1 MNKEIQESLEQ
12 QSDETQE
19 AEVAE
24 VAKRAPL
31 KFSAEMI
38 ARDKRKVDIV
48 EVNLKDATARV
59 VESSEAPKLT
69 EEVLEEKGAPL
80 QVGKAVF
87 DGADIAVDMWHGVPL
102 VLEIGRSR
110 ILDIYKERDTHDITV
125 FTEREVAVKRYL
137 LAGMIPETFSFEGK
151 PAGLPAIE
159 ECSDIL
165 LSALWDAY
173 MDLHFPIEDDIYQV
187 QVMRGVPFDVNQ
199 MLGKTFEMYPVG
211 GKVNTDGMP
220 DDEVEAFVERSDAQ
234 RAVLVASMILD
245 PKLSLADEERKMLIL
260 LKNFLKGLC
269 SAFSKLIDRVTFL
282 LGVGRHYS
290 DFYDNSLTEPGKIAI
305 IEVSAIAEKYG
316 QRPSD
321 LIKGDPFDLQLDL
334 IHARTHWKHD
344 HEQRERNKQ
353 KKSSRGW
360 GGR

>member
-38 ARDKRKVDIV
+38 KRDKRKVDIV
-48 EVNLKDATARV
+48 EVNLKDATTRV

-69 EEVLEEKGAPL
+69 EAVLEEKGAPI

-87 DGADIAVDMWHGVPL
+87 DGADIAVDMWHGVSL
-102 VLEIGRSR
+102 VLDIERKR
-110 ILDIYKERDTHDITV
+110 VLDVYKDRDTQDFAT
-125 FTEREVAVKRYL
+125 FTERETAVKRLL
-137 LAGMIPETFSFEGK
+137 LAHMIPDTFSFEGQ
-151 PAGLPAIE
+151 PAGLPPIE
-159 ECSDIL
+159 ECTDIL

-173 MDLHFPIEDDIYQV
+173 IDLHFPIDDDIYQV
-187 QVMRGVPFDVNQ
+187 QVMRGIPFDVNQ

-245 PKLSLADEERKMLIL
+245 PKLSFASDGDENAYPTEKLSDHFMQCLFQAYRSSNVPVAGQATLQR
-260 LKNFLKGLC
+260 FLRQ
-269 SAFSKLIDRVTFL
+269 FTNRV
-282 LGVGRHYS
+282 
-290 DFYDNSLTEPGKIAI
+290 GKD
-305 IEVSAIAEKYG
+305 G
-316 QRPSD
+316 
-321 LIKGDPFDLQLDL
+321 
-334 IHARTHWKHD
+334 
-344 HEQRERNKQ
+344 NN
-353 KKSSRGW
+353 
-360 GGR
+360 

>member
-38 ARDKRKVDIV
+38 KRDKRKVDIV

-59 VESSEAPKLT
+59 VEKSEAPKLT
-69 EEVLEEKGAPL
+69 EAVLEEKGAPI

-87 DGADIAVDMWHGVPL
+87 DGADIDVDMWHGVPL

-137 LAGMIPETFSFEGK
+137 LAGMIPETFSFEGQ
-151 PAGLPAIE
+151 PAGLPPIE
-159 ECSDIL
+159 ECTDIL
-165 LSALWDAY
+165 LNALWDAY
-173 MDLHFPIEDDIYQV
+173 IDLHFPIEDDIYQV

-245 PKLSLADEERKMLIL
+245 PKLSLADAGEENDYPTEKLSEWFMQCLYQAYRSSNVPVAGQATLQR
-260 LKNFLKGLC
+260 FLRQFTDKSGQK
-269 SAFSKLIDRVTFL
+269 S
-282 LGVGRHYS
+282 
-290 DFYDNSLTEPGKIAI
+290 NS
-305 IEVSAIAEKYG
+305 
-316 QRPSD
+316 
-321 LIKGDPFDLQLDL
+321 
-334 IHARTHWKHD
+334 
-344 HEQRERNKQ
+344 
-353 KKSSRGW
+353 
-360 GGR
+360 